1 MEEEERMVK
10 RREKIKKINERLEK
24 KAQMLFD
31 EKMRLEKEKKIQQ
44 GYNSVSHAYETS
56 QSSNSSNI
64 SFSTILMG
72 KPVTSGPI
80 WMAQ

>member
-10 RREKIKKINERLEK
+10 RREKIKKKINERLEK

-56 QSSNSSNI
+56 
-64 SFSTILMG
+64 
-72 KPVTSGPI
+72 
-80 WMAQ
+80 